1 VDVPKQLNLEKAA
14 GQPLYIDL
22 EKRADRVTVVGIR

>member
-1 VDVPKQLNLEKAA
+1 VPKQLNLEKAA

-22 EKRADRVTVVGIR
+22 EKRADRVTVVNIR